1 MSENTSDV
9 DLGSLT
15 FGSRHIAHDR
25 MTFNEV
31 YDTDKKFVSFVL
43 GLPKPQETSHDLWLF
58 QKYCRQREV
67 IIASSVVTGDGSDE
81 GIVSRREDSVVASSM
96 AAPTAAATACG
107 DQSIRRSARAQPR
120 RTKIAGMGECLAEN
134 QYVEREMK
142 RRDFELVN
150 GQWQDGVLLEGDPQ
164 SDADLEPFLRTQFR
178 VQQEE
183 ARAAAWGAGRK
194 LGRR

>member
-1 MSENTSDV
+1 MS
-9 DLGSLT
+9 
-15 FGSRHIAHDR
+15 
-25 MTFNEV
+25 
-31 YDTDKKFVSFVL
+31 
-43 GLPKPQETSHDLWLF
+43 
-58 QKYCRQREV
+58 
-67 IIASSVVTGDGSDE
+67 
-81 GIVSRREDSVVASSM
+81 
-96 AAPTAAATACG
+96 
-107 DQSIRRSARAQPR
+107 
-120 RTKIAGMGECLAEN
+120 ECLAEN